1 MVTRAILHSYD
12 GIISALHQLHI
23 DTTEKGETRNQAI
36 HIFNKMEFE
45 FMVMLYL
52 WSYLLDEFHK
62 TSQSLQDRQISL
74 DVCRKLYASLS
85 NFVKV
90 SRDMFDHFE
99 EKAKEKLPDVDYKK
113 SRYRRRHFNDDEDD
127 ALENLEPRDKF
138 RIKTFIP
145 VMDALE
151 SSLAQRAS

>member
-1 MVTRAILHSYD
+1 
-12 GIISALHQLHI
+12 
-23 DTTEKGETRNQAI
+23 
-36 HIFNKMEFE
+36 
-45 FMVMLYL
+45 MVMLYL

-62 TSQSLQDRQISL
+62 TIQSLQDPQISL

-85 NFVKV
+85 DFVKF
-90 SRDMFDHFE
+90 SRDVFDHFE
-99 EKAKEKLPDVDYKK
+99 EKAKVKLPDVDYKK
-113 SRYRRRHFNDDEDD
+113 SRYRKRHINDYEDD

-151 SSLAQRAS
+151 